1 MSNTTATDQ
10 LRQRTT
16 PKTTTMN
23 SNDDAKKN
31 VGDNDRFL
39 REPGYGISVRGL
51 IDASPQHHS
60 VVLKLHVPVLYSIL
74 PAFIQRF
81 ILSWTFLAQLLGPTW
96 KQRYL
101 IVCGSYLYKFKDRA
115 STTPKGSPIDIESL
129 DVEIVRST
137 SAIGVVSPLPPGY
150 TSTFC
155 VSTFRKKNYYAV
167 IDNEE
172 ANVWVQSLLEA
183 RQDVITRRMGH
194 ANQVPYPKSW
204 TYYDS
209 LGKGLVKTKE
219 RVRSKL
225 EESRLREMEL
235 SDLGGLHSGGG
246 PGGPG
251 EFPRG
256 YHG

>member
-1 MSNTTATDQ
+1 MSNTAATDHNN

-16 PKTTTMN
+16 STTMN
-23 SNDDAKKN
+23 NNDNDTSRSDGGN
-31 VGDNDRFL
+31 NDNDRFL
-39 REPGYGISVRGL
+39 REPGYGISARGL

-101 IVCGSYLYKFKDRA
+101 VVCGSYIYKFKDRT
-115 STTPKGSPIDIESL
+115 STTPKGSPIDIESM

-137 SAIGVVSPLPPGY
+137 SASIGVVSPLPPGY
-150 TSTFC
+150 TSIFC

-172 ANVWVQSLLEA
+172 GNVWVQTLLDA

-219 RVRSKL
+219 RVRDRL
-225 EESRLREMEL
+225 EETRLREMEL
-235 SDLGGLHSGGG
+235 SDLGGGLHSA
-246 PGGPG
+246 
-251 EFPRG
+251 RG
-256 YHG
+256 FHG